1 MSAQREPVH
10 VVYGGA
16 QLFTAE
22 TFSKVG
28 KLALK
33 AVEDFTPTA
42 VEFDACFA
50 LDPKLRIFDRVIE
63 KLKTNA
69 IEDYRIDFEDGYG
82 SRPDAEEDK
91 DAVRAAQE
99 LAKACAVE
107 LSLLIMEFE

>member
-1 MSAQREPVH
+1 MSSRHPVH

-16 QLFTAE
+16 QLFTCE

-33 AVEDFTPTA
+33 SIEDYAPTA
-42 VEFDACFA
+42 AEFEQCLG
-50 LDPKLRIFDRVIE
+50 LDPELKIFDRVVA
-63 KLKTNA
+63 KLKTEA

-82 SRPDAEEDK
+82 SRPDSEEDQ

-99 LAKACAVE
+99 LAKATKAG
-107 LSLLIMEFE
+107 